1 MIQQLFLYIAIQATD
16 LYERIR
22 YKPVLSRQD
31 YREMQ
36 QYSVQVYNK
45 FLIDNIDKLVKEP
58 QDYWKWCGEYSNE
71 FGISTD
77 NPLLIF

>member
-1 MIQQLFLYIAIQATD
+1 
-16 LYERIR
+16 
-22 YKPVLSRQD
+22 
-31 YREMQ
+31 MQ